1 MRSPVLPLT
10 WHLAR
15 SAGRHGLQSQLLAA
29 GAAAVG
35 AFVMLVMIAATL
47 GSEVRAD
54 RTAWRTPDA
63 VSAQQATAVQALA
76 TTYVRHEPVTV
87 VSLAQL
93 PGRKAT
99 PAPPGLSAFPKK
111 GEVYVSPALAE
122 LMRKLPAGQLADR
135 FPKVTAYGT
144 LGAAGL
150 ASPDELVAVIGRTP
164 GDPAVSKAAAGGAT
178 WFDLEQAARADISG
192 FAGGK
197 ASLFTSMDQGGALLG
212 VVLLAMP
219 VVVLSSAAGRLGAAR
234 REQRLAALRLAGATP
249 RQILAMT
256 GVEAAAVGAAG
267 ALTGAL
273 AYVASLPALAEVPY
287 GIGAWYP
294 SQLWVGLPWF
304 AAVVAGVTALLTL
317 SAVTMLRQVATSPLG
332 VAQQANPRR
341 TRWIRLALF
350 AAALLVIMQFSG
362 GGMSNR
368 TALALLLLFY
378 GTFWLFGPWA
388 VDRLGR
394 LAGRFAR
401 RPATLLAA
409 RRLSDDPRGAWR
421 TVSGLVLAGFAA
433 GFFAVSQLG
442 AETSQYRDQV
452 AIATTTT
459 AHARHTASEARTLL
473 DRAGVDA
480 TVTVGKK
487 DDYDNLLGGEPG
499 VIVRVTEGSSEGSGA
514 SAGSGT
520 SGGSGASG
528 ASGDS
533 ARIDSA
539 VTAVAPAA
547 SGTPLYTQDYAQ
559 ANDRTAIARF
569 SDVSTATLA
578 LSFMVATA
586 SAGLTAAANV
596 LDRRRVYGL
605 LRLAGTP
612 LKVLDRARIRE
623 TVLPLV
629 VLAGGTTAMGVYG
642 SYRLNQAFDATIN
655 TAGALQLAACVVI
668 GALAMFAAISGSRP
682 LLRKVT
688 ADPAQTAD

>member
-1 MRSPVLPLT
+1 MRSPVLPLA

-15 SAGRHGLQSQLLAA
+15 SSGRRGLQSQVLAA

-47 GSEVRAD
+47 GSDVRAD

-63 VSAQQATAVQALA
+63 VSAQQATAVQTLA
-76 TTYVRHEPVTV
+76 TTYVRQEPVTV

-93 PGRKAT
+93 PDRRAT
-99 PAPPGLSAFPKK
+99 PAPPGLSAFPKN

-135 FPKVTAYGT
+135 FPKVTSYGT
-144 LGAAGL
+144 IGAAGL
-150 ASPDELVAVIGRTP
+150 ASPDELVAVIGRAP
-164 GDPAVSKAAAGGAT
+164 GDPAVSKAAGGGAT
-178 WFDLEQAARADISG
+178 WYDLEQAARAGISG
-192 FAGGK
+192 FSGGE
-197 ASLFTSMDQGGALLG
+197 ASMFTSMDQGGALLG

-219 VVVLSSAAGRLGAAR
+219 VVVLSAAAGRLGAAR

-256 GVEAAAVGAAG
+256 GVEAAAVGMSG

-287 GIGAWYP
+287 GIGGWYP
-294 SQLWVGLPWF
+294 SQLWVGLPWL
-304 AAVVAGVTALLTL
+304 AAVVAGVTALLTV

-362 GGMSNR
+362 GGMTNR

-394 LAGRFAR
+394 IAGRFAR

-442 AETSQYRDQV
+442 AEASEFRDQV

-459 AHARHTASEARTLL
+459 AHARHTADEARTLL
-473 DRAGVDA
+473 DRAGVSA
-480 TVTVGKK
+480 TVTLAKK

-499 VIVRVTEGSSEGSGA
+499 VIVRVSEGTSEGSA
-514 SAGSGT
+514 A
-520 SGGSGASG
+520 SGGSGAT
-528 ASGDS
+528 GDS
-533 ARIDSA
+533 ARIDAA
-539 VTAVAPAA
+539 VTAVTPAA
-547 SGTPLYTQDYAQ
+547 SGTPLYTQEYAQ

-578 LSFMVATA
+578 LSFVVATA

-642 SYRLNQAFDATIN
+642 SYKLNQAFDATIN
-655 TAGALQLAACVVI
+655 TAGALQLVACVVI

>member
-15 SAGRHGLQSQLLAA
+15 SSGRRGLQSQLLAA

-47 GSEVRAD
+47 GSDVRAD
-54 RTAWRTPDA
+54 RTAWHTPDV
-63 VSAQQATAVQALA
+63 VSAEQATAVQALA

-135 FPKVTAYGT
+135 FPKVTSYGT
-144 LGAAGL
+144 IGDAGL
-150 ASPDELVAVIGRTP
+150 ASPDELVAVIGRAP
-164 GDPAVSKAAAGGAT
+164 GDPAVSEAAAGGAT
-178 WFDLEQAARADISG
+178 WFDLGQAARADISG
-192 FAGGK
+192 FSGGE
-197 ASLFTSMDQGGALLG
+197 ASMFTSMDQGGALLG

-273 AYVASLPALAEVPY
+273 AYVALLPALAEVPF

-294 SQLWVGLPWF
+294 SQLWVGLAWL

-368 TALALLLLFY
+368 QALALLLLFY
-378 GTFWLFGPWA
+378 GTFWLFGPWV

-452 AIATTTT
+452 AIAASNP

-473 DRAGVDA
+473 DRAGVAA
-480 TVTVGKK
+480 TVTIGKQ

-499 VIVRVTEGSSEGSGA
+499 VIVRVSEGSGA
-514 SAGSGT
+514 AEGSAATSGSG
-520 SGGSGASG
+520 S
-528 ASGDS
+528 SGDS

-539 VTAVAPAA
+539 VTAVTPAA

-578 LSFMVATA
+578 LSFLVATA
-586 SAGLTAAANV
+586 SAGLTTAANV

-612 LKVLDRARIRE
+612 LKVLDRARIGE

-642 SYRLNQAFDATIN
+642 SYRLNKAFDATIN
-655 TAGALQLAACVVI
+655 TAGALQLAACVVV